1 MQNPDPDRGAIVLAG
16 GGELGIAWQSGLVA
30 GLLEERVDLRS
41 AKTIVGTSAGSVVG
55 SRLAGGV
62 DMREVADRL
71 AARAGDSAPST
82 AGPLEAQHPAATP
95 EALALAFGRLLERF
109 AAGEAEGQSSA
120 ELGAFA
126 RTASEIPEEIFRD
139 TLAARL
145 RIDGDFPASL
155 RVATIDTASGDLVV
169 LDHASG
175 MPLAHAV
182 AASCSIPGIFPP
194 ITTPDGRR
202 LMDGG
207 VRSVTN
213 ADVILDNDP
222 GHALIVDTLFEGAP
236 EGTLFHTWLR
246 RTGRE
251 IAQLR
256 EAGFEPILIRA
267 SSEDHM
273 AMGFNPMD
281 SSKAPAACEA
291 GRARGRREA
300 ACAAFDPWRT

>member
-1 MQNPDPDRGAIVLAG
+1 M
-16 GGELGIAWQSGLVA
+16 
-30 GLLEERVDLRS
+30 
-41 AKTIVGTSAGSVVG
+41 
-55 SRLAGGV
+55 
-62 DMREVADRL
+62 
-71 AARAGDSAPST
+71 
-82 AGPLEAQHPAATP
+82 
-95 EALALAFGRLLERF
+95 ERF
-109 AAGEAEGQSSA
+109 AAGEAAGQSSA

-126 RTASEIPEEIFRD
+126 RSASEIPEEIFRN

-145 RIDGDFPASL
+145 RIEGDFPASL
-155 RVATIDTASGDLVV
+155 RVATIDTETGDLAV

-175 MPLAHAV
+175 IPLAHAV
-182 AASCSIPGIFPP
+182 AASCAIPGIFPP

-213 ADVILDNDP
+213 ADVILDSDP
-222 GHALIVDTLFEGAP
+222 GPALIVDTLFEGAP

-246 RTGRE
+246 RTERE

-256 EAGFEPILIRA
+256 DAGFMPIAVRA
-267 SSEDHM
+267 SGEDHM

-281 SSKAPAACEA
+281 GSKAPAACEA

-300 ACAAFDPWRT
+300 PSAAFDPWRT